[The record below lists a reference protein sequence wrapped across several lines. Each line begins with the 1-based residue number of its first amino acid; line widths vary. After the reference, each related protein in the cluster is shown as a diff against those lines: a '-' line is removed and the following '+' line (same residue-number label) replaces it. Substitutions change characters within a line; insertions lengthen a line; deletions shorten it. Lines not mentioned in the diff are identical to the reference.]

1 MRKLRSV
8 PLDITKLTY
17 GLIFCSGLTS
27 LIYEMIWI
35 RQSAFIFGSSAL
47 ALSTVLAVFFFGLGL
62 GSYLFGR
69 LSLIISHPLLWC
81 SSIEL
86 ILAIYGFASQPIF
99 GIVDTIYGHV
109 YREYSPTSTQLL
121 LIRAGLVT
129 GCLILP
135 TVCMGGTLPLFCRQ
149 IIKTPKYISEKLSY
163 IYGLNTLGAAFGC
176 LLTGFVFLPK
186 LGLITTQLMAIT
198 LNFLIGSGFYLVH
211 KKLNKIDID
220 SRDII
225 KSDNPTSESASQ
237 KYILLTG
244 MLFFMVGATGLANE
258 LIWTRFL
265 THFIRN
271 SVYTYTLSLSVVLM
285 GTALGSMWLG
295 PKFDDLSQKQ
305 NLLIRFAVLQCLSA
319 LILLACTH
327 LPVGFW
333 QFLKPLGF
341 IPFVIVMLPSAII
354 AGAVFPLLNRL
365 VQQQPHRTA
374 SRVGLF
380 TSLNI
385 WGCIFGSLLTGYVLL
400 PKNGLDFSITAST
413 TWSICAAIMAIGFSF
428 RSRASFLNYSG
439 VYSLFLVW
447 LALLIFP
454 PLQIPQ
460 DFIAHD
466 EKLVDMEE
474 GYNSNLAVV
483 MRRQEKTLLV
493 DRLWQ
498 GVGHKNY
505 QVMVAH
511 VPMIHYPDA
520 QNVLVIGLGAGT
532 TASRFLDYGILHL
545 DIVDIEPKIFDFTRK
560 HFPSAWMDDSRVSLL
575 SEDGRNHI
583 KHSSRTYDL
592 ISVEVG
598 QLDRPG
604 VGAFYTQEFYQ
615 QAQARLQDNG
625 MISQFV
631 PLPFLTPSEFAG
643 IIKTFLSVFPNA
655 QLWYNTEELLLMGF
669 KGDIR
674 RLSPQRF
681 AQITTNPKIKSDIN
695 INYWGGSSYSLSR
708 FPAFLSGFL
717 ASGEQLNALANI
729 AQTTVYKDDKLQ
741 LSYSVDHYQRTDQR
755 SQIMAPFL
763 QKNLTPIE
771 AAVESGTTDLRSLQ
785 NAQIQ
790 RDLNVADIAAADLL
804 NQLSPGVAVKPE
816 NAQKAY
822 DLAQQ
827 ALKWNP
833 RNLNAKLQLQNALSV
848 LHPSKEFIDIAP

>member
-1 MRKLRSV
+1 MQFKIIS
-8 PLDITKLTY
+8 LDLTKLIY

-27 LIYEMIWI
+27 LIYEMVWI

-47 ALSTVLAVFFFGLGL
+47 ALSTVLAVFFLGLGL

-69 LSLIISHPLLWC
+69 LSLKTSHPLLWC
-81 SSIEL
+81 AGIEL

-99 GIVDTIYGHV
+99 GFVDTIYGHV
-109 YREYSPTSTQLL
+109 FREYSPTSSQLL

-149 IIKTPKYISEKLSY
+149 IIKNSHNISAKLSY
-163 IYGLNTLGAAFGC
+163 IYGFNTLGAAFGC

-186 LGLITTQLMAIT
+186 LGLNATQLLAIT
-198 LNFLIGSGFYLVH
+198 LNFFIGSGFYWLY
-211 KKLNKIDID
+211 KKINKTD
-220 SRDII
+220 SESQTEI
-225 KSDNPTSESASQ
+225 KSEISVYKTVSP
-237 KYILLTG
+237 KYILLVG
-244 MLFFMVGATGLANE
+244 MLFFMLGAAGLANE

-271 SVYTYTLSLSVVLM
+271 SVYTYTLSLSAVLV
-285 GTALGSMWLG
+285 GTAVGSMWLG
-295 PKFDDLSQKQ
+295 PKWDDLSQNH
-305 NLLIRFAVLQCLSA
+305 NLFIRFAALQCLSA
-319 LILLACTH
+319 LILQAGTH
-327 LPVGFW
+327 LPVEFW
-333 QFLKPLGF
+333 QSLKPLGF
-341 IPFVIVMLPSAII
+341 MAFSILMLPSAII
-354 AGAVFPLLNRL
+354 AGAVFPLLIRL
-365 VQQQPHRTA
+365 VQQQPDQTA
-374 SRVGLF
+374 SRVGMF

-385 WGCIFGSLLTGYVLL
+385 GGCIFGSLLTGYVLL
-400 PKNGLDFSITAST
+400 PKYGLDFSITAST
-413 TWSICAAIMAIGFSF
+413 SWSICAAIMAIGFSF
-428 RSRASFLNYSG
+428 RRRASFLNYSG
-439 VYSLFLVW
+439 VYSLFLLW

-454 PLQIPQ
+454 PLQIPH

-466 EKLVDMEE
+466 EKLVDVEE

-511 VPMIHYPDA
+511 VPMIHYPNA
-520 QNVLVIGLGAGT
+520 QDVLVIGLGAGT

-575 SEDGRNHI
+575 PEDGRNHI
-583 KHSSRTYDL
+583 KHSSRAYDV

-615 QAQARLQDNG
+615 QAYERLTDKG

-631 PLPFLTPSEFAG
+631 PLPFLAPAEFAG
-643 IIKTFLSVFPNA
+643 IIKTFLSIFPNA

-674 RLSPQRF
+674 RLSPQGF
-681 AQITTNPKIKSDIN
+681 AQITANPKIKSDIN

-717 ASGEQLNALANI
+717 ASGEQLYALANI
-729 AQTTVYKDDKLQ
+729 AQATVYNDDKMQ
-741 LSYSVDHYQRTDQR
+741 LSYSIDHYQRTDQR
-755 SQIMAPFL
+755 SQIMVPFI

-771 AAVESGTTDLRSLQ
+771 AAVESGTTDLRTLQ
-785 NAQIQ
+785 NAEGQ

-816 NAQKAY
+816 NAQKAH

-833 RNLNAKLQLQNALSV
+833 RNLNAKMQLQNALSV
-848 LHPSKEFIDIAP
+848 LHPSEEFIDIVP